1 MAEEA
6 VAEQESREEA
16 KARKAEEKA
25 KKKEEKAKKKAE
37 KKAAKQENEMEEES
51 ETGGGKLVV
60 ALATIVIIAIWLGI
74 LALLVRLDVGGFGST
89 VLYPILKDVKYV
101 NRILPEVKP
110 EEGEDADSDYPYKTM
125 DEAVARIQQLEKSL
139 AKARKKNSN
148 DSATIEDLQA
158 QIRRLKKYQQNEAA
172 FEEEKQAFY
181 EEVVFAD
188 EAPDISEY
196 QKYYEMIDPDNA
208 EILYKEVIEQQ
219 QYDDNLDEYVATYS
233 SMKPAAA
240 AALFD
245 TMTDNLKL
253 VARILDN
260 MGSEDRANILA
271 AMNPETAAKLT
282 EMLEP
287 EQN

>member
-37 KKAAKQENEMEEES
+37 KKAAKQENEMEEEA

-110 EEGEDADSDYPYKTM
+110 EEGEDANPDYPYKTM
-125 DEAVARIQQLEKSL
+125 EEAVARIQQLEKSL
-139 AKARKKNSN
+139 AKAKKNSN

>member
-6 VAEQESREEA
+6 VAEQESKEEA

-110 EEGEDADSDYPYKTM
+110 EEGEDANPDYPYKTM
-125 DEAVARIQQLEKSL
+125 EEAVARIQQLEKSL
-139 AKARKKNSN
+139 AKAKKKNSN

>member
-37 KKAAKQENEMEEES
+37 KKAAKQENEMEEEA

-110 EEGEDADSDYPYKTM
+110 EEGEDANPDYPYKTM
-125 DEAVARIQQLEKSL
+125 EEAVARIQQLEKSL
-139 AKARKKNSN
+139 AKAKKKNSN

>member
-110 EEGEDADSDYPYKTM
+110 EEGEDANPDYPYKTM
-125 DEAVARIQQLEKSL
+125 EEAVARIQQLEKSL
-139 AKARKKNSN
+139 AKAKKKNSN

>member
-6 VAEQESREEA
+6 VAEQESKEDA

-37 KKAAKQENEMEEES
+37 KKAAKQENEMEEEA

-101 NRILPEVKP
+101 NRILPEVKT
-110 EEGEDADSDYPYKTM
+110 EEGEDANPDYPYKTM

-139 AKARKKNSN
+139 AKAKKKNSN

>member
-6 VAEQESREEA
+6 VAEQESREDA

-110 EEGEDADSDYPYKTM
+110 EEGEDANPDYPYKTM

-139 AKARKKNSN
+139 AKAKKKNSN

>member
-6 VAEQESREEA
+6 VAEQESKEEA

-158 QIRRLKKYQQNEAA
+158 QQNEAA

>member
-6 VAEQESREEA
+6 VAEQESREDA

-110 EEGEDADSDYPYKTM
+110 EEGEDANPDYPYKTM

-139 AKARKKNSN
+139 AKAKK
-148 DSATIEDLQA
+148 
-158 QIRRLKKYQQNEAA
+158 KKYQQNEAA